1 MSINYR
7 VVRLAGLHSPD
18 AEGQVLQAV
27 PAFKKLSYQD
37 QMAEL
42 FKLRFV
48 YSDAFSRSM
57 RALGHDAYDIV
68 WDFEVVQR
76 QWAQEHDVDC
86 REENW
91 QSTVL
96 LEQIKA
102 LRPDVVYFQGTE
114 LAAPGRVS
122 GIKWG
127 INWPSVLAKEVPGIR
142 LIAMYSGFP
151 SRVDRLKG
159 VDILFSS
166 PPDVCQH
173 YEKQG
178 IKPILCYHAFDKEV
192 LQDLSGVD
200 DGKEIGAPKQ
210 FTFVGS
216 ARAPESR
223 YWLLRQLLARRNL
236 HAWVDEFS
244 DASQKI
250 SGLGKFLNFMSDV
263 GREWC
268 HRSSSDELG
277 RECKGV
283 FGAMIRNGSIRRRV
297 DRFLRA
303 RNLTELFPGQCH
315 DAVRGL
321 DYYQTI
327 QNSLITFNRHT
338 DYVSDSVGN
347 MRMFEATGVGT
358 CLLTDAGSNLGD
370 LFLDDYE
377 VVSYRSIDE
386 AIEKSKFLIENDDE
400 RAAIAMRGQA
410 RTLRHHT
417 TRNRCELIDEVIRAV
432 I

>member
-1 MSINYR
+1 MSRSYR
-7 VVRLAGLHSPD
+7 VVRLAGLHTPD
-18 AEGQVLQAV
+18 AEQQVLQAV
-27 PAFKKLSYQD
+27 PAFRELSYHD
-37 QMAEL
+37 QMVEL

-48 YSDAFSRSM
+48 YSDAFSRAM
-57 RALGHDAYDIV
+57 RQLGHDAYDIV
-68 WDFEVVQR
+68 WDFELVQR

-91 QSTVL
+91 QSAVL

-114 LAAPGRVS
+114 LAIPGRVS
-122 GIKWG
+122 KTIKG
-127 INWPSVLAKEVPGIR
+127 LNWPSVLAEEIPAIK

-159 VDILFSS
+159 VDLLFSG
-166 PPDVCQH
+166 PPHVCEH
-173 YEKQG
+173 YQKQG

-192 LQDLSGVD
+192 LQDLSEVVTSE
-200 DGKEIGAPKQ
+200 KAIIPRQ

-223 YWLLRQLLARRNL
+223 YWILRQLLAHGKL
-236 HAWVDEFS
+236 QAWVDEFAELDKRS
-244 DASQKI
+244 SW
-250 SGLGKFLNFMSDV
+250 SKFLNSMGDA

-268 HRSSSDELG
+268 HKSSSDELG

-283 FGAMIRNGSIRRRV
+283 FGAIIRNGHVRQRV

-303 RNLTELFPGQCH
+303 RSLADLFPGQCH

-347 MRMFEATGVGT
+347 MRMFEATGVGA

-377 VVSYRSIDE
+377 VVTYRSIDE

-400 RAAIAMRGQA
+400 RRAIALRGQA

-417 TRNRCELIDEVIRAV
+417 IRNRCELIDEVIQLAM
-432 I
+432 

>member
-1 MSINYR
+1 M
-7 VVRLAGLHSPD
+7 RLAGLHTPD
-18 AEGQVLQAV
+18 AEQQVLQAV
-27 PAFKKLSYQD
+27 PAFRELPYHD
-37 QMAEL
+37 QMVEL

-48 YSDAFSRSM
+48 YSDAFSRAM
-57 RALGHDAYDIV
+57 RQLGHDAYDIV
-68 WDFEVVQR
+68 WDFELVQR
-76 QWAQEHDVDC
+76 QWAHEHDIDC
-86 REENW
+86 RVENW

-114 LAAPGRVS
+114 LAVPGRVDKARK
-122 GIKWG
+122 GL
-127 INWPSVLAKEVPGIR
+127 NWPSVLVDEVPAIK

-159 VDILFSS
+159 VDLLFSG
-166 PPDVCQH
+166 PPDVFQH
-173 YEKQG
+173 YKKQG

-192 LQDLSGVD
+192 LQDLS
-200 DGKEIGAPKQ
+200 EIVTSEKTSAPTQ

-223 YWLLRQLLARRNL
+223 YWLLRQLLRRGKL
-236 HAWVDEFS
+236 QAWVDEVSES
-244 DASQKI
+244 DQRS
-250 SGLGKFLNFMSDV
+250 SLGKFLNSMGDV

-268 HRSSSDELG
+268 HKSSSDELG
-277 RECKGV
+277 RECKGI
-283 FGAMIRNGSIRRRV
+283 FGAMIRNGSVRRRV

-303 RNLTELFPGQCH
+303 RSLAELFPDQCH
-315 DAVRGL
+315 NAVRGL
-321 DYYQTI
+321 DYYQII

-347 MRMFEATGVGT
+347 MRMFEATGVGA

-377 VVSYRSIDE
+377 VVTYRSIDE
-386 AIEKSKFLIENDDE
+386 AIEKSTFLIENEDE
-400 RAAIAMRGQA
+400 RQAIAMRGQA
-410 RTLRHHT
+410 RTLRDHT
-417 TRNRCELIDEVIRAV
+417 IRNRCELIDEVVQLAM
-432 I
+432 